1 MKVKCAVWELFCGNC
16 CYLQSEGPLKRVWW
30 SFRGETLS
38 YFTSCCYQS
47 LYYPCNQICTAFP
60 NCVNPFFSALFPSC
74 SSALIFFFSRHP
86 LCSCSPLSSF
96 LRTALI
102 KHGVGGG
109 AESSSWAEEKGS
121 NSTSQD
127 GAVTHNGPTILLV
140 PPWIPSWKALSS
152 GSFLI
157 GLCPF
162 DAQTHARINTHVGAH
177 SNTRVPV
184 LNTHTHTSCSCVYA
198 HVCHLYCSSHCFGPF
213 EVLLRPMTAFL
224 VSAACWGR

>member
-1 MKVKCAVWELFCGNC
+1 MDGVSVRVEANWNESQMRRVGAFSWKLLLFTIRG
-16 CYLQSEGPLKRVWW
+16 LLKRAWW

-47 LYYPCNQICTAFP
+47 LYYPRNQICTAFT
-60 NCVNPFFSALFPSC
+60 NCVNPFFPVFSPLVPQ
-74 SSALIFFFSRHP
+74 LWFFSHP

-96 LRTALI
+96 LHTALI

-127 GAVTHNGPTILLV
+127 GTVTHNGPTILLV

-157 GLCPF
+157 GLRPS
-162 DAQTHARINTHVGAH
+162 DTQTHARINTHV
-177 SNTRVPV
+177 PV
-184 LNTHTHTSCSCVYA
+184 LHTHTQAARACMFMCVTCTASHSALGLLKCS
-198 HVCHLYCSSHCFGPF
+198 
-213 EVLLRPMTAFL
+213 
-224 VSAACWGR
+224 

>member
-1 MKVKCAVWELFCGNC
+1 MKVKCAVWELFHENC
-16 CYLQSEGPLKRVWW
+16 WYLQSEAYWREPDEASGVKRYHISHHVVISHSIIPVIKFAQLFQTVWIHFFPVFSPLVPQLW
-30 SFRGETLS
+30 
-38 YFTSCCYQS
+38 YFS
-47 LYYPCNQICTAFP
+47 
-60 NCVNPFFSALFPSC
+60 
-74 SSALIFFFSRHP
+74 HP
-86 LCSCSPLSSF
+86 LCSRSPLSSF
-96 LRTALI
+96 LHTALI

-157 GLCPF
+157 GLRPA
-162 DAQTHARINTHVGAH
+162 DEQTHARINTHV
-177 SNTRVPV
+177 PV
-184 LNTHTHTSCSCVYA
+184 LHTHTHTSCSCVYV
-198 HVCHLYCSSHCFGPF
+198 HVCHLYCISLCFGPF

-224 VSAACWGR
+224 VSTACWGR